1 MAGSEFF
8 RRTSHDQTEL
18 ARRDGRRRASWS
30 RWRSR
35 IEGKEVSLY
44 RDGQTY
50 ARYTMETDPAQFDQT
65 SIALWACGTSRSP
78 AAPRSSARSPTPDLP
93 RCARRGDARHAPSGS
108 ARRAPPAGLVD
119 LRGRH
124 GDRHD
129 GRFPPGRL
137 IGKASISGGRLHL
150 DGGYVMA
157 GKGLE
162 PPRTREQEDWPTYH
176 ISALPEEGLC
186 RPYDANGCIYWKG
199 KYHLM
204 YIYQDPNRPHG
215 GHSWGHAVSTD
226 LVNWTFIAPALVP
239 EPGDPD
245 VGIFSGNAFINK
257 DGVPMLCWFGVG
269 AGVCVATAED
279 DDLIRWK
286 KHPRNPIVPM
296 PKPGQPG
303 HGVYTVWDPYLWL
316 EGDTYYC
323 LLGGN
328 KLPDGKDTLYTMK
341 SRDLV
346 NWTPLHPFY
355 QHPDLSWTTPG
366 RGLLVPRLLQ
376 AGRQARPPLHQP
388 QGRRPGLHRHVQ
400 E

>member
-1 MAGSEFF
+1 MGA
-8 RRTSHDQTEL
+8 
-18 ARRDGRRRASWS
+18 
-30 RWRSR
+30 
-35 IEGKEVSLY
+35 
-44 RDGQTY
+44 
-50 ARYTMETDPAQFDQT
+50 
-65 SIALWACGTSRSP
+65 
-78 AAPRSSARSPTPDLP
+78 
-93 RCARRGDARHAPSGS
+93 
-108 ARRAPPAGLVD
+108 
-119 LRGRH
+119 
-124 GDRHD
+124 
-129 GRFPPGRL
+129 FPPGRL
-137 IGKASISGGRLHL
+137 IGKASISGGKLHL

-162 PPRTREQEDWPTYH
+162 PPRTRDQEDWPTYH

-239 EPGDPD
+239 RAGRPGRRDLQRQR
-245 VGIFSGNAFINK
+245 VHQQGRRAHALL
-257 DGVPMLCWFGVG
+257 VRRG

-296 PKPGQPG
+296 PRPGQPG

-328 KLPDGKDTLYTMK
+328 TLPERQGHA
-341 SRDLV
+341 
-346 NWTPLHPFY
+346 LH
-355 QHPDLSWTTPG
+355 DE
-366 RGLLVPRLLQ
+366 V
-376 AGRQARPPLHQP
+376 ARPGELDAAAPVLPASRPLVDHSRARTARAP
-388 QGRRPGLHRHVQ
+388 TSSSWATSTSSSASATRSAAGSTSARSRTSISIPSSTSG
-400 E
+400 